1 MLDFIG
7 LISDNV
13 DWTAAQKIAMLDDF
27 CYQYGYMDEID
38 PVGTPNPVTKKQF
51 MNSKIIEFIKG
62 TVNARRLK
70 VAQDAIEIEEL
81 AGDLV

>member
-1 MLDFIG
+1 
-7 LISDNV
+7 
-13 DWTAAQKIAMLDDF
+13 
-27 CYQYGYMDEID
+27 
-38 PVGTPNPVTKKQF
+38 

-81 AGDLV
+81 DGDLV

>member
-1 MLDFIG
+1 MDG
-7 LISDNV
+7 GP
-13 DWTAAQKIAMLDDF
+13 KIAMLDYF

-38 PVGTPNPVTKKQF
+38 PEGTPNPVTKKQF

-81 AGDLV
+81 DGDLV

>member
-38 PVGTPNPVTKKQF
+38 PEGTPK
-51 MNSKIIEFIKG
+51 NSS
-62 TVNARRLK
+62 
-70 VAQDAIEIEEL
+70 
-81 AGDLV
+81 